1 MLSRLTP
8 LHALLMLTIVFVQCL
23 LHHVRNALAMH
34 DFDMQYALHELHFQ
48 SDEPEL
54 CFLLV

>member
-1 MLSRLTP
+1 MQARETQ
-8 LHALLMLTIVFVQCL
+8 LHELRMLTMVFDECL
-23 LHHVRNALAMH
+23 LQHVRNELAMH